1 MVSYHT
7 IAAKVVIGPRQQ
19 SCHPVRYFIIP
30 PFHHLLL
37 SMCMALINMHVG
49 MGVGCVCVWGG
60 GGGGGQTSHAL
71 TQETLKQELLPFYII
86 SYLVL
91 PTCTGSLFFF
101 KIFLGAVHK
110 AKK

>member
-1 MVSYHT
+1 MSSCQIFYHST
-7 IAAKVVIGPRQQ
+7 IPSPVVIYVHGTDKYA
-19 SCHPVRYFIIP
+19 CRYG
-30 PFHHLLL
+30 
-37 SMCMALINMHVG
+37 CWV
-49 MGVGCVCVWGG
+49 CVCVWGG